1 MNNVDVVLKSGAKLH
16 MASPPFEDALGLLE
30 ACSKATKGA
39 FNNEAAGSAIM
50 TDPEAKAAIR
60 KIMPRCTYE
69 DMRLT
74 PDLFD
79 DPKHTDR
86 LRNDYLEIC
95 AKIVEVTC
103 GPFLELTSSA
113 LSGNGAIP
121 PVAPRS

>member
-1 MNNVDVVLKSGAKLH
+1 MTGEIGPAPGAPCLILTLDDPL
-16 MASPPFEDALGLLE
+16 MAIQF
-30 ACSKATKGA
+30 
-39 FNNEAAGSAIM
+39 FNFL
-50 TDPEAKAAIR
+50 KAAIR